1 MLVLRVAF
9 LHERRGRST
18 FRGGNRKSAR
28 GTHVATHCSMVF
40 ILLVVLLVL
49 ALGGTAPVWGHSRNW
64 GYGPSGG
71 AGTLLVIVLCV
82 WFFMGR
88 GY

>member
-1 MLVLRVAF
+1 MPEF
-9 LHERRGRST
+9 SGRSAGLT
-18 FRGGNRKSAR
+18 GCNVR
-28 GTHVATHCSMVF
+28 SMLF
-40 ILLVVLLVL
+40 IILVVLLVF

-71 AGTLLVIVLCV
+71 IGSILLIVLCV

-88 GY
+88 A